1 VVEQASIYETYVQK
15 AAAIDAAFTGGDK
28 VAESLRTGEHYA
40 IGQFQHGQVAYGAI
54 VALQDQA
61 FVAGLREFAKD
72 PARRSEI
79 AARIM
84 ADPAYAGTF
93 KGADSA
99 AGLVVAAF
107 SDQGKKLLATGA
119 RIRQSAYDVQH
130 QSWSKADVPDRPG
143 RLALA
148 KTLSNETQNAIEVDT
163 LRLSENAKGTQAMG
177 LAAPPVSAPYTPVV
191 ARSLAV
197 AAMAALGE
205 GGDEYTPQLQALLAE
220 GAEEQCLNMA
230 KLNLYQCLA
239 VSKPHYEDVFCLGQ
253 HAVEETG
260 QCIMKSAVVHYAPA
274 PAAAPAPAE
283 TKPVLASSSKK
294 RPLKKKAPGRSD
306 SAD

>member
-1 VVEQASIYETYVQK
+1 VLELADGVV
-15 AAAIDAAFTGGDK
+15 
-28 VAESLRTGEHYA
+28 L
-40 IGQFQHGQVAYGAI
+40 
-54 VALQDQA
+54 
-61 FVAGLREFAKD
+61 AGLREFAKD

-79 AARIM
+79 AARLM
-84 ADPAYAGTF
+84 TDPSYAGTF

-107 SDQGKKLLATGA
+107 SDQGKKLLASGA

-148 KTLSNETQNAIEVDT
+148 KSLSNETQNAIEIDT
-163 LRLSENAKGTQAMG
+163 LRLSDNAKGAQPMG

-260 QCIMKSAVVHYAPA
+260 QCIMKSAVVNYAPPAPVATPA
-274 PAAAPAPAE
+274 PAQ
-283 TKPVLASSSKK
+283 TKSVLASSKK
-294 RPLKKKAPGRSD
+294 QPVKKKAPGRSD